1 MSIITKILG
10 GSIGKVIDSLAGV
23 ADRFIN
29 TADEKAA
36 FRLEAAKII
45 EARDSELEETLR
57 TEMQAKERVLV
68 AELQQG
74 DKFTKRARPSLV
86 YSGLVFAFLEV
97 SVRVYLTIR
106 GLGMP
111 EGMDTI
117 VPVQFW
123 AAWTGVTG
131 TWVIGRS
138 VERRGVQ
145 NKIVSLITG
154 NK

>member
-1 MSIITKILG
+1 MGLPLIG
-10 GSIGKVIDSLAGV
+10 GIVNALSGV
-23 ADRFIN
+23 VDKFIQ
-29 TADEKAA
+29 TPDEKAA
-36 FRLEAAKII
+36 FELKAAELIQ
-45 EARDSELEETLR
+45 ARDSEIEQTHR

-86 YSGLVFAFLEV
+86 YSGLIFAFLEV
-97 SVRVYLTIR
+97 AVRVFLT
-106 GLGMP
+106 LKSQGMP

-154 NK
+154 TK